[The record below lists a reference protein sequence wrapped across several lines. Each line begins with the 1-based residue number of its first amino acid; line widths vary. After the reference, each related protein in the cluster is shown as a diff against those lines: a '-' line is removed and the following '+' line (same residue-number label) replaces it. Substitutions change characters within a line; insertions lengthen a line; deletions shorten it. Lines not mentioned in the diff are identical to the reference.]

1 MPTGLK
7 KRWFKKPWPRLFAKS
22 LKNYFGQN
30 KPENADRA
38 LLELPGETEAD
49 SNEHSNPPQKTTH
62 LFQQRPVLDACN
74 ICPRFINAFWIF
86 SYLFFGTGDHSFSL
100 IARHIRFSSGGGAG
114 AAAPGGFE
122 KPQGQ
127 QQLRIVP
134 APHQDARGGSRPEM
148 QSRDYFIVSIRLL
161 FICFCSG
168 PCFAPQPNR
177 SVDHTWS
184 NAPRARCVIGHILR
198 LAQDGWKSVFIIVV
212 FETSQAFLFVFCS
225 CKFDK

>member
-100 IARHIRFSSGGGAG
+100 IARHIRFSSGGG
-114 AAAPGGFE
+114 
-122 KPQGQ
+122 
-127 QQLRIVP
+127 
-134 APHQDARGGSRPEM
+134 GGSSPRRIRKTAGSPATPDSSGSAPRRARRI
-148 QSRDYFIVSIRLL
+148 QTGNAITRLL
-161 FICFCSG
+161 YCFYT
-168 PCFAPQPNR
+168 F
-177 SVDHTWS
+177 TFY
-184 NAPRARCVIGHILR
+184 L
-198 LAQDGWKSVFIIVV
+198 L
-212 FETSQAFLFVFCS
+212 L
-225 CKFDK
+225 